1 MRLIPLA
8 CLALVTAACGQDAER
23 SDDPAPETPHIEVD
37 DMVIAL
43 PDGGRVH
50 ATFHGATT
58 DKAVASLLLLHQA
71 RGDAR
76 GEYGPVVED
85 LSREGFDLLLLD
97 LRSGGDL
104 FGENRTAA
112 NYVQDTIGYCD
123 AIPDIEAAIDWLAKR
138 EAPLFVVGSSYSAAL
153 AIRAADVA
161 PDKVAGF
168 VAFSPA
174 SGDPMAGCDPAD
186 HVSAAPNGFVLR
198 PASEMEIE
206 RVATQLDYFAQAG
219 ARTLVVENGVHGASM
234 LVDERTGADMAVVR
248 DAVIAFVTER
258 ATR

>member
-1 MRLIPLA
+1 MRAIPLA
-8 CLALVTAACGQDAER
+8 CLAALLASCGQPADPQ
-23 SDDPAPETPHIEVD
+23 DPAQPTHIEVD
-37 DMVIAL
+37 DMVLDL

-58 DKAVASLLLLHQA
+58 DKPVASLLLLHQA
-71 RGDAR
+71 RSDAR
-76 GEYGPVVED
+76 GEYGPVMEE
-85 LSREGFDLLLLD
+85 LSGAGFDLLLLD

-104 FGENRTAA
+104 FGDNRTAA
-112 NYVQDTIGYCD
+112 NYDQDTIGYCD

-174 SGDPMAGCDPAD
+174 SGDPMAGCDPAE
-186 HVSAAPNGFVLR
+186 HMAAAPRGFVLR

-206 RVATQLDYFAQAG
+206 RVATQLGDFAEGG

-234 LVDERTGADMAVVR
+234 MVDERTGADMAAVR
-248 DAVIAFVTER
+248 DAVIAFVAER